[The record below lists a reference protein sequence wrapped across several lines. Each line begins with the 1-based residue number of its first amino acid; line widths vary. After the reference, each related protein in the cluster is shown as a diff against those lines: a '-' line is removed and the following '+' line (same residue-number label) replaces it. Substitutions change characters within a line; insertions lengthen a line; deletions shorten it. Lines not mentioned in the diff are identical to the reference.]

1 MDESYRYYLNNWY
14 VQMDLVCASKV
25 QTNSMISAKYVA
37 YGIAGLLLFAM
48 PDRYGRKFTMVLNFA
63 LHLAAQYL
71 ILFDSAY
78 WARAIGLILYGVAQ
92 LKQTVVY
99 VWATELAPAKN
110 STGVTVSL
118 TCFDAGSLAFICTY
132 FLVISRNWFPLMFFM
147 TMLSTA
153 SFLVC
158 LFVLPESPIWLLNQA
173 RPKDAIDVLNYIGK
187 WNGVSERIDYSVI
200 FQEAAAT
207 HYESVANTSVRSS
220 GSTAM
225 RTSGV

>member
-14 VQMDLVCASKV
+14 VQMDLVCANKV

-63 LHLAAQYL
+63 VHLAAQYL
-71 ILFDSAY
+71 ILFDSEY
-78 WARAIGLILYGVAQ
+78 WARATGLILYGVAQ
-92 LKQTVVY
+92 LKQSVVY

-132 FLVISRNWFPLMFFM
+132 FLLISKDWFPLMFFM

-158 LFVLPESPIWLLNQA
+158 LFVLPESPIWLLNQGRA
-173 RPKDAIDVLNYIGK
+173 KDAIDVLNYIGK

-200 FQEAAAT
+200 FQEAAGA
-207 HYESVANTSVRSS
+207 H
-220 GSTAM
+220 
-225 RTSGV
+225 